1 MIVVLLHN
9 QLMGRPSYLLQ
20 VRLGL
25 EPLLYK
31 HGVDLAM
38 WAHEHE
44 YQRIY
49 PMYNYTLCKGSE
61 ADPYANPRATVHII
75 SGSAVSQA

>member
-25 EPLLYK
+25 EPLLYE